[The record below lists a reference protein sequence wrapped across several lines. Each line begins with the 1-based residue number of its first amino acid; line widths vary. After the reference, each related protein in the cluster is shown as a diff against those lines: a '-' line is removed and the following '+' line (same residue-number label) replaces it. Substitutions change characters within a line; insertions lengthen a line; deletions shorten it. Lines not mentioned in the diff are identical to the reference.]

1 MTLYDYLNLMEH
13 GEEVSVTDRDYNIAN
28 IYFYANHNP
37 SDKFCVEIN
46 NLSKLFTIT
55 KILHGGTI
63 LVNFS
68 EVIENKIEKL
78 EEADLFVDC
87 DIDSIMDS
95 LEYVISGN
103 VPDSWIK
110 KFIEALK

>member
-1 MTLYDYLNLMEH
+1 M
-13 GEEVSVTDRDYNIAN
+13 
-28 IYFYANHNP
+28 
-37 SDKFCVEIN
+37 
-46 NLSKLFTIT
+46 
-55 KILHGGTI
+55 
-63 LVNFS
+63 NFS

-95 LEYVISGN
+95 LDYVISGN